1 MIDNISFWREM
12 DMRRRNRSGT
22 LIPIIILALFI
33 GGVASFFDRTKTSDE
48 IIEENGTVWGE
59 EYTSLD
65 EFEYYVNGD
74 EIIITDHIGDSQM
87 LNIKPEY
94 DGRKVVRLESAP
106 FMGSNAIS
114 VIVPDGVTSMDNN
127 VFNSCDIEYL
137 YLPSTLTDVEDGF
150 WDYFHDTK
158 ELYYGGTQEDW
169 NKICHIARNELAI
182 QELYCN
188 VSISDLGTE
197 KAKETPIIMSNDFDD
212 LENRESEFFQVE
224 ESSLTPKGQFI
235 QDSSGYISSDV
246 SNKLY
251 DIITS
256 DLGFENAEFIG
267 KDESG
272 DSIWDVRC
280 DDISVMVTA
289 SDDVYRIWSGD
300 YTFYAEGTIVTTKE
314 QMESTRITPDEQTS
328 YYLIAQEIVSQ
339 YLKNPGSADFPSIA
353 LHPEE
358 IGMAKKD
365 DIIGVQG
372 YVDATNSFGGTVR
385 SQWTVEF
392 RIIDLSSF
400 SYETLYIN
408 IDGQSSGT
416 YIELN

>member
-1 MIDNISFWREM
+1 MIDNTSFWREM

-59 EYTSLD
+59 GYTSLD

-127 VFNSCDIEYL
+127 VFNSCDIECL

-158 ELYYGGTQEDW
+158 ELYYEGTQEDW

-197 KAKETPIIMSNDFDD
+197 KAKETPIIMSDDFDD

-235 QDSSGYISSDV
+235 
-246 SNKLY
+246 
-251 DIITS
+251 
-256 DLGFENAEFIG
+256 F
-267 KDESG
+267 
-272 DSIWDVRC
+272 
-280 DDISVMVTA
+280 
-289 SDDVYRIWSGD
+289 
-300 YTFYAEGTIVTTKE
+300 
-314 QMESTRITPDEQTS
+314 
-328 YYLIAQEIVSQ
+328 
-339 YLKNPGSADFPSIA
+339 
-353 LHPEE
+353 
-358 IGMAKKD
+358 
-365 DIIGVQG
+365 
-372 YVDATNSFGGTVR
+372 
-385 SQWTVEF
+385 
-392 RIIDLSSF
+392 
-400 SYETLYIN
+400 
-408 IDGQSSGT
+408 
-416 YIELN
+416 